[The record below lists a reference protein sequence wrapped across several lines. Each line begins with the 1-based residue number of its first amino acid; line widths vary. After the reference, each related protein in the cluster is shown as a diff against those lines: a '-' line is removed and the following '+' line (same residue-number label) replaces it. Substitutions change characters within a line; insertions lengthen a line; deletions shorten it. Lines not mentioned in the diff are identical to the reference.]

1 MVSELVEHYHSQL
14 GASLSYDCILYS
26 NCSEALLVCELVE
39 YYYTQL
45 GVSQQDIGVIT
56 PYWAQAATIR
66 SSGGDHYIVN

>member
-1 MVSELVEHYHSQL
+1 M
-14 GASLSYDCILYS
+14 AD
-26 NCSEALLVCELVE
+26 
-39 YYYTQL
+39 YYTQL